1 MHYCDGSVGLFLLVD
16 AVDNAEEAITQQLD
30 YEEMGHKQMGRK
42 YIQHS

>member
-1 MHYCDGSVGLFLLVD
+1 MHYCDGLAGLFLLLD
-16 AVDNAEEAITQQLD
+16 AVDNAEEAVTQQLG